1 LARCGGTQTVTETET
16 VTRTETVA
24 IGVPEAVEVKR
35 AAIVEAA
42 RSGDEDA
49 VAALAGAG
57 FSYSFG
63 GAVEGGPAAYW
74 RQSEAAGER
83 PLEILA
89 AILEL
94 PYTLSQGIYVWP
106 FAYDLTEDQLTDYET
121 GLLNRLPEGVATFEP
136 GGGYF
141 GWRAGIDP
149 GGEWLFFVSG
159 D

>member
-1 LARCGGTQTVTETET
+1 MTETET

-57 FSYSFG
+57 FRYSFG
-63 GAVEGGPAAYW
+63 GPVEGGPAAYW

-106 FAYDLTEDQLTDYET
+106 FAYDLTEDQLTAYET

-149 GGEWLFFVSG
+149 SGEWLFFVSG